1 MFFLLSSPFLFFSF
15 FFVVLLLALELGR
28 RVRLREIRDKHDVEP
43 ARFNIMDG
51 AVFGLMGLLLAFTF
65 AAAGA
70 RFEARRLLLVEEANA
85 IGTAWLRLDLLPDST
100 RRPLQASFRQYVD
113 ARMTG
118 YRALPDTLVARREFT
133 RAAGMQQAIWSG
145 AVAAT
150 EAAPTVAPSLL
161 LLPALNAM
169 FDIAAARM
177 AAMRA
182 HLPGAIFGLLCFL
195 ILCCGVL
202 AGYGMTHSGP
212 RNWLHTLGFATV
224 FVITLYVIVDYEYPR
239 WGFISLDSYDSP
251 LIEVRRTM
259 GD

>member
-1 MFFLLSSPFLFFSF
+1 MSFLLSSAIFFFGLFFAG
-15 FFVVLLLALELGR
+15 LMLALELGR
-28 RVRLREIRDKHDVEP
+28 RVRLREIRAKQDVEP
-43 ARFNIMDG
+43 ARFSIADG

-65 AAAGA
+65 AAAGG
-70 RFEARRLLLVEEANA
+70 RFEARRQLLVDEANA
-85 IGTAWLRLDLLPDST
+85 VGTAWLRLDLLPDSA

-113 ARMTG
+113 ARLAG
-118 YRALPDTLVARREFT
+118 YRAMPDTLAARREFT

-150 EAAPTVAPSLL
+150 EAAPTPAPSLL

-169 FDIAAARM
+169 FDIATTRM

-182 HLPGAIFGLLCFL
+182 HLPGVIFGLLFFL
-195 ILCCGVL
+195 VLCCGVL

-212 RNWLHTLGFATV
+212 RNWLHTLGFAAV
-224 FVITLYVIVDYEYPR
+224 FVITLYVIADYEYPR
-239 WGFISLDSYDSP
+239 WGFINLASSDRP
-251 LIEVRRTM
+251 LIEVRQGM